1 MVVGGS
7 RLECESGAA
16 GEQQGD
22 QGRNV
27 KAYATSAFV
36 LGMMVGVFGLV
47 AVQHTMAGE
56 TTPSVLKN
64 SFTVNTAPVKNGV
77 QPVSGIASASQQGVN
92 VGRSS
97 ATMVQPVMEPFES
110 SAFPSSDGSL
120 CSRRD
125 ALARAAGVAAAVI
138 GVPAFA
144 AQTPMVKMGSD
155 DGKLKFEPSSVTI
168 CKGDSVTWVL
178 NTAGPHNV
186 QFEEVPAGVD
196 ADAISKAELI
206 ENEGDTFTQTFTV
219 AGSYTYYC
227 APHQGAGMVGE
238 LTVK

>member
-36 LGMMVGVFGLV
+36 LGMMVGVVGLI

-110 SAFPSSDGSL
+110 PAFPSSDGSL

-125 ALARAAGVAAAVI
+125 ALARAAGVAAAAI

-144 AQTPMVKMGSD
+144 AQTPQIKMGSD
-155 DGKLKFEPSSVTI
+155 SGQLVYEPSEVTI
-168 CKGDSVTWVL
+168 CTGDSVTWVS
-178 NTAGPHNV
+178 NKGAPHNV
-186 QFEEVPAGVD
+186 QFDEIPTGVD
-196 ADAISKAELI
+196 AEELSLQDLIAEG
-206 ENEGDTFTQTFTV
+206 ETWTQKFTV
-219 AGSYTYYC
+219 AGKYSFYC
-227 APHQGAGMVGE
+227 APHAGAGMLGE